1 MYVQGGNKTKVKSFV
16 TLDTLRKEGFN
27 MKIFKA
33 YVINKDTKKGL
44 FIESE
49 YKKKRDFINLFQIY
63 VQLRYHRFHRCCG
76 SYRFLH
82 RPLDVCRLLL

>member
-1 MYVQGGNKTKVKSFV
+1 
-16 TLDTLRKEGFN
+16 

-49 YKKKRDFINLFQIY
+49 YKTKRDFIND
-63 VQLRYHRFHRCCG
+63 LRKNNYKVNEKKVFEK
-76 SYRFLH
+76 SKFDFL
-82 RPLDVCRLLL
+82 LKNTDFEIK

>member
-1 MYVQGGNKTKVKSFV
+1 
-16 TLDTLRKEGFN
+16 

-49 YKKKRDFINLFQIY
+49 YKTKRDFIND
-63 VQLRYHRFHRCCG
+63 LRKNNYKVNEKKVFEK
-76 SYRFLH
+76 
-82 RPLDVCRLLL
+82 

>member
-49 YKKKRDFINLFQIY
+49 YKTKRDFIND
-63 VQLRYHRFHRCCG
+63 LRKNNYKVNEKKVFEK
-76 SYRFLH
+76 SKFDFL
-82 RPLDVCRLLL
+82 LKNTDFEIK